1 MRPTTSMDMN
11 KQVLEYLK
19 RVQSLA
25 KTGLTYAEDAYDR
38 ERYEELKESTNSLLS
53 ALMGVEVERIVAQF
67 ENLDDY
73 PTPKVDVRGVILKE
87 GKILLIREKTD
98 GKWAMPGGW
107 ADNGYSP
114 SENIVKEVWEES
126 GLRVRPERLLAV
138 WDKRKHDHPA
148 DVHSV
153 YKLNFLCIEEG
164 GALNP
169 GHETMGATY
178 FPIDQLPELS
188 LMRNTSAQI
197 QKLYELAL
205 SGGVDFD

>member
-25 KTGLTYAEDAYDR
+25 KTGLTYAEDPYDR
-38 ERYEELKESTNSLLS
+38 ERYEELKESTNNLLGE
-53 ALMGVEVERIVAQF
+53 LVGVEVGKIISQF

-73 PTPKVDVRGVILKE
+73 PTPKVDVRGVIIKE

-153 YKLNFLCIEEG
+153 YKLNFLCVEEG
-164 GALNP
+164 GTLNP
-169 GHETMGATY
+169 GHETMGAQY
-178 FPIDQLPELS
+178 FGIDELPELS
-188 LMRNTSAQI
+188 LMRNTAAQI
-197 QKLYELAL
+197 QQLYELAI